1 MNSEIKIGFL
11 GGGNMSSAIIGG
23 LVGETSLGATQF
35 SKKSGVFS
43 PNQIFVHDRNAAKN
57 EALCAA
63 FGITAFASAEQL
75 IEAVDVL
82 IIAVKPQGFKTAVI
96 ANLDTI
102 SLKKPLIIS
111 LAAGV
116 RTKSIQAWVDAPL
129 AIVRAM
135 PNTPAL
141 IGEGA
146 TGLFATS
153 NTSSVHKELADSIMS
168 TVGLS
173 IWVDSESDIDTVTA
187 LSGSGP
193 AYFMLLLESMIA
205 AAIKAGLDED
215 SAKILAVQTAR
226 GSALLVAASD
236 KPLTRLRSDITSPKG
251 TTEQAVNSFASS
263 NLDGIVEQAF
273 EAARLRAIEIADEL
287 E

>member
-135 PNTPAL
+135 PN
-141 IGEGA
+141 
-146 TGLFATS
+146 
-153 NTSSVHKELADSIMS
+153 
-168 TVGLS
+168 
-173 IWVDSESDIDTVTA
+173 
-187 LSGSGP
+187 
-193 AYFMLLLESMIA
+193 
-205 AAIKAGLDED
+205 
-215 SAKILAVQTAR
+215 
-226 GSALLVAASD
+226 
-236 KPLTRLRSDITSPKG
+236 
-251 TTEQAVNSFASS
+251 
-263 NLDGIVEQAF
+263 
-273 EAARLRAIEIADEL
+273 
-287 E
+287 